1 MRSWGESEPDTGAK
15 FQVQHFLIITCMDAR
30 RHPRFFYRLPYDDK
44 GNIRSIPKSIEE
56 FLERNKERWPITEF
70 MVI

>member
-1 MRSWGESEPDTGAK
+1 
-15 FQVQHFLIITCMDAR
+15 MDAR

-44 GNIRSIPKSIEE
+44 GSIRSIPKSVEE